1 MGGRFYRVDHDEV
14 PESQHTVFIRGFPGD
29 MVTEDVK

>member
-1 MGGRFYRVDHDEV
+1 MGGYVPIDQNEV

-29 MVTEDVK
+29 LSTDRVK